1 MKKSI
6 QLSAVDIGSS
16 KVTCVIAV
24 RGEDESALRVVGVAS
39 VPSKGLRKSQIVD
52 IEDTIDAV
60 TAAVEGAE
68 RMAGL
73 SIRDAVVSISG
84 IHIESQNSKGLVAVQ
99 NPDGE
104 ITSSD
109 VARVVEAAKA
119 VPLPTQREILHVVPR
134 FFLVDNQEGIKDPV
148 GMSGVRLEAEAHLIT
163 GSSVN
168 IKNLGKVMSEIG
180 VDVRRMVF
188 AGLASAESILTDTE
202 KELGVVLIDIGGGT
216 TSICAYVD
224 GALAHSSV
232 IPVGA
237 KNITND
243 IAIGLRV
250 NLDAAEAIKK
260 NLEPDASVSR
270 VLDPKNPSSKK
281 QADEIDLH
289 KLGLKDAPRK
299 ISRKAVVEGIVRPRL
314 NELFELVK
322 AELIKAGV
330 GGKTPAGLVLTGGG
344 ALTYMI
350 GDAARKVLN
359 MQSRAGSPTG
369 LTGLIDEL
377 KTPECATVTGLIR
390 MADKEEGAAP
400 SAPTFRLP
408 KMSGG
413 LPAFSGLG
421 KKILDFIKSFMP

>member
-1 MKKSI
+1 
-6 QLSAVDIGSS
+6 
-16 KVTCVIAV
+16 
-24 RGEDESALRVVGVAS
+24 
-39 VPSKGLRKSQIVD
+39 
-52 IEDTIDAV
+52 
-60 TAAVEGAE
+60 
-68 RMAGL
+68 
-73 SIRDAVVSISG
+73 
-84 IHIESQNSKGLVAVQ
+84 
-99 NPDGE
+99 
-104 ITSSD
+104 
-109 VARVVEAAKA
+109 
-119 VPLPTQREILHVVPR
+119 
-134 FFLVDNQEGIKDPV
+134 
-148 GMSGVRLEAEAHLIT
+148 MSGVRLEAETHLIT

-188 AGLASAESILTDTE
+188 AGLASAESVLTDTE
-202 KELGVVLIDIGGGT
+202 KELGVVLVDIGGGT

-250 NLDAAEAIKK
+250 NLDVAEAIKK
-260 NLEPDASVSR
+260 NLEPDATASR
-270 VLDPKNPSSKK
+270 VLDPKNPNSKK

-344 ALTYMI
+344 SMTYMI
-350 GDAARKVLN
+350 SDAARKVLN

-377 KTPECATVTGLIR
+377 KTPECASVTGLIR
-390 MADKEEGAAP
+390 LADKEESTVASSP
-400 SAPTFRLP
+400 SFRLP
-408 KMSGG
+408 KMSGS